1 MLNIGIIGLGL
12 MGGSIAKCL
21 SKKDCVEKIIA
32 YDKNIEDL
40 KIAKSENIITD
51 YSTEINDS
59 FSNLDYIFVCVPVS
73 YTVDTVKELLPY
85 ISENCLVTDIGS
97 TKMNI
102 VSKLEE
108 LDINYIGTH
117 PMVGKEKSG
126 LTYADSHLYDNAY
139 FLITKTDKTKIEN
152 IDKIKEII
160 LLLNAKPY
168 IIPLERHD
176 SIVSTIS
183 HVPHIIASTLVNM
196 ASSLEDE
203 DNNLRTLA
211 AGGFKDITRIASS
224 GPQMWQNICLEN
236 SEEILKTIEAFKSSL
251 AKIEKSI
258 IDKKSDEIY
267 NFLESAKTFRD
278 SVDTMKKDNELI
290 MKIQNTPGE
299 LQKVIS
305 LLAKNNLNIRNLS
318 IQDDIDEKHGT
329 LKLYFDNIDKKDLA
343 YSVLKKEN
351 MI

>member
-1 MLNIGIIGLGL
+1 MLKIGIIGLGL

-21 SKKDCVEKIIA
+21 SKKDVVEKIVA
-32 YDKNIEDL
+32 YDKNLEDL
-40 KIAKSENIITD
+40 KIAKSEKIITD
-51 YSTEINDS
+51 YTTTIDS
-59 FSNLDYIFVCVPVS
+59 NFSNLDYIFVCVPVS
-73 YTVDTVKELLPY
+73 YTANVVKELLPY
-85 ISENCLVTDIGS
+85 LSQKCLVTDIGS
-97 TKMNI
+97 TKKTI
-102 VSKLEE
+102 VTELEK
-108 LDINYIGTH
+108 LDINYVGTH

-126 LTYADSHLYDNAY
+126 LAYADSHLYDNAY
-139 FLITKTDKTKIEN
+139 FLITKTDKTKVEN
-152 IDKIKEII
+152 IKKIKDVI

-168 IIPLERHD
+168 VIPLERHD
-176 SIVSTIS
+176 AIVSAIS
-183 HVPHIIASTLVNM
+183 HVPHILASTLVNM
-196 ASSLEDE
+196 ASNLEDE

-236 SEEILKTIEAFKSSL
+236 SDEILKKIQGFKASLNTIEQN
-251 AKIEKSI
+251 I
-258 IDKKSDEIY
+258 INKNSDNIY
-267 NFLESAKTFRD
+267 KFLESAKNFRD
-278 SVDTMKKDNELI
+278 SVDTMKKDNEII

-305 LLAKNNLNIRNLS
+305 ILAENSLNIRNLS

>member
-1 MLNIGIIGLGL
+1 MLKIGIIGLGL

-21 SKKDCVEKIIA
+21 SKKENVAKIIA

-40 KIAKSENIITD
+40 KTAKSENIITD
-51 YSTEINDS
+51 YATKIDES

-73 YTVDTVKELLPY
+73 YTVNSVKELLPY
-85 ISENCLVTDIGS
+85 VSKDCLITDIGS
-97 TKMNI
+97 TKKNI
-102 VSKLEE
+102 VTELEKLN
-108 LDINYIGTH
+108 INYIGSH

-139 FLITKTDKTKIEN
+139 FLITKTSNTKIKN
-152 IDKIKEII
+152 IEKIKEII

-168 IIPLERHD
+168 VIPLERHD
-176 SIVSTIS
+176 AIVATIS
-183 HVPHIIASTLVNM
+183 HVPHIIASALVNM
-196 ASSLEDE
+196 AFNLEDE
-203 DNNLRTLA
+203 NNNLRTLS

-236 SEEILKTIEAFKSSL
+236 SEEILKTLQAFKSNL
-251 AKIEKSI
+251 TEIEQNILNKN
-258 IDKKSDEIY
+258 SDDIY
-267 NFLESAKTFRD
+267 TFLESAKLFRD
-278 SVDTMKKDNELI
+278 SIDTMKKDNEI
-290 MKIQNTPGE
+290 VMKIQNTPGE
-299 LQKVIS
+299 LQRVIS
-305 LLAKNNLNIRNLS
+305 ILTESNLNIRNLS

-343 YSVLKKEN
+343 YLVLKKEN